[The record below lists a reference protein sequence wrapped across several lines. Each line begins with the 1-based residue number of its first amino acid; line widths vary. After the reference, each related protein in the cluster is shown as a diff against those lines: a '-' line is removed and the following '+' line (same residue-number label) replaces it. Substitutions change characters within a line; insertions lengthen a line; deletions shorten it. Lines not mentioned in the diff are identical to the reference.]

1 MVVYTHIKQQ
11 FRSSSIDSEKKQL
24 SPEKEDR
31 VIVKKKIEE
40 LQKHC
45 CPEDFSLLLT
55 KSYSLLLYHIM
66 KNIYD
71 VNESSWIFK
80 SVVLSPGCGAESAF
94 EFNNNHQT
102 K

>member
-1 MVVYTHIKQQ
+1 M
-11 FRSSSIDSEKKQL
+11 
-24 SPEKEDR
+24 
-31 VIVKKKIEE
+31 KKKIEE

-66 KNIYD
+66 NNIYD

-80 SVVLSPGCGAESAF
+80 SVVLSPGCGAESTF
-94 EFNNNHQT
+94 EFNNDHQT